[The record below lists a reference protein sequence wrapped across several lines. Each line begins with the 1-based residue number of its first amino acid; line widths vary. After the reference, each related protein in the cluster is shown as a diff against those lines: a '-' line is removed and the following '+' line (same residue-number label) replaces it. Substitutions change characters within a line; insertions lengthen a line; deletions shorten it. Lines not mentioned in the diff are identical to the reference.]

1 MSLLFIALWIFSF
14 SLQGVLCSSPFLCCE
29 GDAYLEVRDKQEN
42 HPDRFYSQVQSGK
55 CLQSQ
60 SSEKV
65 LNFTKLDF
73 VNISGNTEHLVIS
86 RNSNQSLRWDR
97 SSCSRFNTEW
107 STLIGRDTVSWLDE
121 IVTWSAPRLPN
132 NTRGR
137 HLMLSN
143 TYFRL

>member
-14 SLQGVLCSSPFLCCE
+14 SLQGVLCSSPILCCE
-29 GDAYLEVRDKQEN
+29 GDAYLEVRETLGN
-42 HPDRFYSQVQSGK
+42 HPDGFYSQVQSGE

-86 RNSNQSLRWDR
+86 RDWNQSLHWDR

-121 IVTWSAPRLPN
+121 IVTWSAPRWSN

>member
-14 SLQGVLCSSPFLCCE
+14 SLQGVLCSSPLLCCE
-29 GDAYLEVRDKQEN
+29 GDAYLEVRETLGN
-42 HPDRFYSQVQSGK
+42 HPDGFYSQVQSGE

-86 RNSNQSLRWDR
+86 RDWNQSLHWDR

-121 IVTWSAPRLPN
+121 IVTWSAPRWPN